1 MSQPGIVQTELDDES
16 VLTRVDFGGD
26 DALFVTPTRLVV
38 YRSEGLLS
46 DESVETYP
54 HGAERITVSEGRR
67 KSTLTLDYGLDGER
81 TLSVPTAALEETL
94 HPVLASTLEASGRL
108 DDDESVERTF
118 RFSELTLIVTSAR
131 LVKHVG
137 AAVWDTDVEEYPFE
151 SVTDLTFEEGSVAT
165 SIVLTLGDRQERFKA
180 PNDEARLVRESIR
193 AALLTYHDATS
204 LDELRAAAADRRAE
218 REDGEADADDPR
230 PDTLNLGGGPEPLS
244 ANPRELPEEDVPD
257 VESDHLSG
265 DPIGDVD
272 EGTRDSRR
280 AGSDAG
286 SNRADASAGAGGGSG
301 GDGSAASEEATATEP
316 PAGGRAAQP
325 DSGSSTRAT
334 AEGNG
339 PPDVA
344 GDATDSEADP
354 DAAAD
359 GTTGT
364 AGQEADDGGFASS
377 GFRPADGEA
386 SVPAEVAAELRELR
400 ETVETQGERLDR
412 QAELIEQLIAELR
425 RGR

>member
-54 HGAERITVSEGRR
+54 HGAERVSVSEGRR

-94 HPVLASTLEASGRL
+94 HPVLARTLEASGRL
-108 DDDESVERTF
+108 DGDESVERTF

-151 SVTDLTFEEGSVAT
+151 AVTDLTFEEGSVAT

-193 AALLTYHDATS
+193 AALLSYHDVTS
-204 LDELRAAAADRRAE
+204 LDELRAAAADRRAD
-218 REDGEADADDPR
+218 REDGDAGGADGGDEGPR
-230 PDTLNLGGGPEPLS
+230 PDTLDLGGGPEPLS

-257 VESDHLSG
+257 VEPDQLSEG
-265 DPIGDVD
+265 PIGDAD
-272 EGTRDSRR
+272 GDGRATAAGGDARSGEGDTRRSVTGD
-280 AGSDAG
+280 GSTASGESAAADAPPG
-286 SNRADASAGAGGGSG
+286 AESTARADADAG
-301 GDGSAASEEATATEP
+301 
-316 PAGGRAAQP
+316 
-325 DSGSSTRAT
+325 
-334 AEGNG
+334 G
-339 PPDVA
+339 PPDATGSLRGTGSTEDGAHRETATA
-344 GDATDSEADP
+344 GD
-354 DAAAD
+354 
-359 GTTGT
+359 
-364 AGQEADDGGFASS
+364 DDGFESS
-377 GFRPADGEA
+377 GFRPADGESA
-386 SVPAEVAAELRELR
+386 VSSEVAAELRELR

-412 QAELIEQLIAELR
+412 QAELIEQLITELR
-425 RGR
+425 QGR